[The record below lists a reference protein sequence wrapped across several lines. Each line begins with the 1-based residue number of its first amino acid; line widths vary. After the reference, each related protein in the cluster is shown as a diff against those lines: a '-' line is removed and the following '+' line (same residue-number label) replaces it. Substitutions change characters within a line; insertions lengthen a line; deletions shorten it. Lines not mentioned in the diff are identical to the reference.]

1 MTAPPIASAIA
12 AAIRHLRAEQG
23 LSQERLAVLA
33 GVDRVYASRIE
44 RALTS
49 PSVEIIDRIAAA
61 LGLPLDV
68 FFAEVERQRGR

>member
-1 MTAPPIASAIA
+1 MPAPPIAAAIA

-23 LSQERLAVLA
+23 ISQENLAVLA
-33 GVDRVYASRIE
+33 GVDRAYMGRLE
-44 RALTS
+44 RGKAS

-68 FFAEVERQRGR
+68 VFAEVERHR